1 MAALQG
7 KAKHPTLLLAMGK
20 RKASDGRQ
28 RIHLLAVGG
37 SWKRLVSAL
46 GYASAAGLVE
56 AIQERVGGAY
66 RVTGETRL
74 IDAVEDENKG
84 GRRDD
89 ALRARDLQAALGD
102 DRVKAIVSLR
112 GGSWLTR
119 ILPRIDFDVLGRR
132 ETPVAMFGFSELTTV
147 INIAAAYPT
156 TRCYYDLGPAF
167 LRDGM
172 ADYARTNIVDPQSRG
187 DSTGQRSRA
196 FALGWAAAQFG
207 EKFLEFFDD
216 VVAMLDG
223 RGSSRSITGRVVAG
237 EVRDKQPITVVG
249 GTLTVMLPLIG
260 TAYERAI
267 DTQGKW
273 LAVEDVNEAPYR
285 LDRALAHLSLAGLL
299 QRCEGF
305 LIGDIHDERGD
316 LRAAFLEL
324 LRRHLGPRSK
334 KPIIVSNDFGHVWPQ
349 APLPIGVPM
358 TLRVPKGKKGVPS
371 IRLEVP
377 WKKLAV
383 V

>member
-1 MAALQG
+1 MA
-7 KAKHPTLLLAMGK
+7 T
-20 RKASDGRQ
+20 RKASDSRR

-37 SWKRLVSAL
+37 SCRRLASAL
-46 GYASAAGLVE
+46 GYASAAGLID
-56 AIQERVGGAY
+56 AIQERVGTAY
-66 RVTGETRL
+66 RVTGKTRL
-74 IDAVEDENKG
+74 IDAFEDEYKG

-89 ALRARDLQAALGD
+89 ALRARDLQGALGD
-102 DRVKAIVSLR
+102 DRVKALVSLR

-119 ILPRIDFDVLGRR
+119 ILPRVDFDVLTRR
-132 ETPVAMFGFSELTTV
+132 KTPVALFGFSELTTV

-172 ADYARTNIVDPQSRG
+172 ANYARQNVVNPQSPG
-187 DSTGQRSRA
+187 DSTGQRSHA
-196 FALGWAAAQFG
+196 FALRWAAAQFG
-207 EKFLEFFDD
+207 EKFLDFFDD

-237 EVRDKQPITVVG
+237 EVADRQQITAVG

-260 TAYERAI
+260 TTYESAI
-267 DTQGKW
+267 DTKGKW
-273 LAVEDVNEAPYR
+273 LAVEDLNEAPYR

-305 LIGDIHDERGD
+305 LIGDMHDERGD
-316 LRAAFLEL
+316 LRDAFLEL

-334 KPIIVSNDFGHVWPQ
+334 KPIIVSDNFGHVWPQ

-358 TLRVPKGKKGVPS
+358 TLRVGKGKKGVPS
-371 IRLEVP
+371 VRLDVP

>member
-1 MAALQG
+1 
-7 KAKHPTLLLAMGK
+7 
-20 RKASDGRQ
+20 
-28 RIHLLAVGG
+28 
-37 SWKRLVSAL
+37 VSAL
-46 GYASAAGLVE
+46 GYASAASLIN
-56 AIQERVGGAY
+56 AIQQRVGTAY

-89 ALRARDLQAALGD
+89 ALRARDLQAALAD

-119 ILPRIDFDVLGRR
+119 ILPRIDFDVLARR
-132 ETPVAMFGFSELTTV
+132 KTPVALFGFSELTTV

-172 ADYARTNIVDPQSRG
+172 ADYARKNVINPQSTG
-187 DSTGQRSRA
+187 DNTGQRSRA
-196 FALGWAAAQFG
+196 FALGWAAAQFND
-207 EKFLEFFDD
+207 KFLEFFDD

-223 RGSSRSITGRVVAG
+223 RGSSRSITGRLIAG
-237 EVRDKQPITVVG
+237 KVKDKQKITVVG
-249 GTLTVMLPLIG
+249 GTITVMLPLIG
-260 TAYERAI
+260 TPYQDAI
-267 DTQGKW
+267 DTKGKW
-273 LAVEDVNEAPYR
+273 LAIEDLNEAPYR
-285 LDRALAHLSLAGLL
+285 LDRALAHLSLSGLL
-299 QRCEGF
+299 QRCEGI
-305 LIGDIHDERGD
+305 LIGDMHDDRGD

-324 LRRHLGPRSK
+324 LRRHLGPRSR

-358 TLRVPKGKKGVPS
+358 TMRVSNGKKGANT